1 MLRCKE
7 ENVFFERLFQ
17 HKKIAAVKHPK
28 SIEKA
33 IMLKDQIS
41 AVFLLTGNIMSV
53 KKYVDLLKNEGIPVF
68 VHIEKIGGISMDNE
82 GLDFVA
88 NYVRPLGI
96 VSTKPNLIAKARKR
110 KLMTIQRIFMI
121 DTEVYDH
128 ALHIVEQHQPDLIE
142 IMPSRLPQV
151 IRELSQKVHVP
162 LITGGLL
169 SEKAHAVE
177 ALENGAVG
185 VSTSNIDV
193 WKADLSMKEDVQKVT
208 S

>member
-1 MLRCKE
+1 MLKCKE
-7 ENVFFERLFQ
+7 ENVFFERLYQ

-28 SIEKA
+28 NIEKV
-33 IMLKDQIS
+33 IKLKDRIS

-53 KKYVDLLKNEGIPVF
+53 KKYVDLFKNEGIPVF
-68 VHIEKIGGISMDNE
+68 LHIEKIGGISMDNE

-96 VSTKPNLIAKARKR
+96 VTTKPNLIAKARKR

-121 DTEVYDH
+121 DTEVYEH
-128 ALHIVEQHQPDLIE
+128 VLHILDQHQPDLIE

-151 IRELSQKVHVP
+151 IRELSKKVHIP

-177 ALENGAVG
+177 ALEYGAVG
-185 VSTSNIDV
+185 VSTSNTDI
-193 WKADLSMKEDVQKVT
+193 WKADLSLCETQEAIK
-208 S
+208 